1 MQLFKPTTTPV
12 EPLLVDIRE
21 AARLLNVSERTV
33 WQLAN
38 DGAITAVKI
47 GKRGVRYSRK
57 SIDAFADKSASRE

>member
-1 MQLFKPTTTPV
+1 MQVFKPV
-12 EPLLVDIRE
+12 IQDEPLLVDIRE
-21 AARLLNVSERTV
+21 AARLLGVSQRTV

-57 SIDAFADKSASRE
+57 SIEAFAENATQE